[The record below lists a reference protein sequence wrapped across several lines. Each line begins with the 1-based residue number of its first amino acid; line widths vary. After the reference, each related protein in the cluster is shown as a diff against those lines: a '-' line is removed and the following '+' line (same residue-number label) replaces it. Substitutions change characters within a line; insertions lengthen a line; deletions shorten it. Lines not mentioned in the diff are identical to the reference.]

1 MMTLTRHNAP
11 FLAHSAAPAQI
22 QTFACRRAL
31 RRNGTYLSA
40 QCHTAAAVA
49 LNGQVETAEDMVRQM
64 LDTRPDLTLA
74 LIEERF
80 MARFPQQAQEALL
93 RGLRLAGLK

>member
-1 MMTLTRHNAP
+1 MPRSVCQRRLRPASLP
-11 FLAHSAAPAQI
+11 LSLSLCCAHAHREESQL
-22 QTFACRRAL
+22 RADRETVL
-31 RRNGTYLSA
+31 
-40 QCHTAAAVA
+40 AAVA